1 MIREEIKKQAEI
13 YTDDVSNY
21 TEWTDDGGW
30 TDYNAAKFVEKAFI
44 EGAKCADANPK
55 SPWISVNDDLPCETV
70 VVVSGTARGV
80 DRLGEQYTRERGY
93 PIERYPADW
102 DRYGKSVGFRRN
114 EQMVAVADG
123 AVMFW
128 NGESHGT
135 RHDIELSRKKGIPHV
150 IKMYKINKSE

>member
-1 MIREEIKKQAEI
+1 MQIQIQ
-13 YTDDVSNY
+13 
-21 TEWTDDGGW
+21 
-30 TDYNAAKFVEKAFI
+30 
-44 EGAKCADANPK
+44 K
-55 SPWISVNDDLPCETV
+55 SHWISVEDDLPCETV

>member
-21 TEWTDDGGW
+21 
-30 TDYNAAKFVEKAFI
+30 
-44 EGAKCADANPK
+44 
-55 SPWISVNDDLPCETV
+55 
-70 VVVSGTARGV
+70 
-80 DRLGEQYTRERGY
+80 
-93 PIERYPADW
+93 
-102 DRYGKSVGFRRN
+102 N